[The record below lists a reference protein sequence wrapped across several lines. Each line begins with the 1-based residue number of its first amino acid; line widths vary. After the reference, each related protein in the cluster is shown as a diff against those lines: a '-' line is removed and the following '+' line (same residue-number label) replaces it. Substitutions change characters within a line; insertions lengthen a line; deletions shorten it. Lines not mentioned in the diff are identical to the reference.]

1 MITVMVLPSSMEKLR
16 EGNAV
21 TQVPHDV
28 ISIRPQTNNNSPAA
42 KSPIWEMR
50 YTVLQFHT
58 LGIYLQGPSGNRDF
72 VTQFVRVLDEVYRRV
87 WANNTIKRVQDCYY
101 FETSLAPY
109 VNDAVAAVIICRNE
123 YVYSAL
129 LS

>member
-1 MITVMVLPSSMEKLR
+1 MVAVMVLPSSMEKLR
-16 EGNAV
+16 EGEWRV
-21 TQVPHDV
+21 MRLLKSLMMLYPYV
-28 ISIRPQTNNNSPAA
+28 QTNNNSPTA
-42 KSPIWEMR
+42 KS
-50 YTVLQFHT
+50 
-58 LGIYLQGPSGNRDF
+58 QGPGGNRGF
-72 VTQFVRVLDEVYRRV
+72 VTQFVRVLDQVDRRV
-87 WANNTIKRVQDCYY
+87 WANNTIKRAQDCYY

>member
-1 MITVMVLPSSMEKLR
+1 MITVMVLPSSMEKPR

-28 ISIRPQTNNNSPAA
+28 ISIRPQTNNNSPTA

-50 YTVLQFHT
+50 YAVLQFHT
-58 LGIYLQGPSGNRDF
+58 LGIYLQGPGGNRDF
-72 VTQFVRVLDEVYRRV
+72 VTQFVRVLDQVDRRV
-87 WANNTIKRVQDCYY
+87 WANNTIKRAQGCYY

-109 VNDAVAAVIICRNE
+109 INDAVAAVIICRNE